1 MRPTYDQ
8 LLEENILLKAI
19 IKKLEE
25 RIAHLEAQLNQ
36 NSKNSSK
43 PPSSDKKANL
53 LTSAIF
59 DAFIVVLLEKFSFAI
74 FVVPS

>member
-1 MRPTYDQ
+1 MRLTYEQ
-8 LLEENILLKAI
+8 LFEENKWLRAENRALKAM

-43 PPSSDKKANL
+43 PPSSDRKANL
-53 LTSAIF
+53 PLPEK
-59 DAFIVVLLEKFSFAI
+59 VVNYCPNL
-74 FVVPS
+74 P